1 MANTKITSTIT
12 PTAPIEGVLFVP
24 VVTRTIPQTLRFAGT
39 MHGTKVVGDVIA
51 EVLTRALVLDLDLD
65 RTRGAGAELVT
76 R

>member
-1 MANTKITSTIT
+1 MANTKITSTVT

-39 MHGTKVVGDVIA
+39 MYGTRVVGDVIA

>member
-1 MANTKITSTIT
+1 MANTKITSTIM

-24 VVTRTIPQTLRFAGT
+24 VVTRTIPRTLRFAGM
-39 MHGTKVVGDVIA
+39 MHGTRVVGDVIA

>member
-12 PTAPIEGVLFVP
+12 PTAPIGGVLFVP
-24 VVTRTIPQTLRFAGT
+24 VVTRTIPQTLRFAGM
-39 MHGTKVVGDVIA
+39 MHGTKVVGEVIA
-51 EVLTRALVLDLDLD
+51 EVLTRALVLDLVFD

>member
-1 MANTKITSTIT
+1 VANTKITSTIT

-24 VVTRTIPQTLRFAGT
+24 VVTRTLPQTLRFAGT
-39 MHGTKVVGDVIA
+39 MHGTKVLGDVIA
-51 EVLTRALVLDLDLD
+51 EDLARALVLDLDLD